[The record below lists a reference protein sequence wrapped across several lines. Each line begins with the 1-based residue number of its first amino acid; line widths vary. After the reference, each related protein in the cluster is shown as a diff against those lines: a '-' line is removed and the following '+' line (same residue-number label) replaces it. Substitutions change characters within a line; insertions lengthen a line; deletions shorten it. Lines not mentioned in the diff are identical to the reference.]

1 MADPRPVGFWLKLVD
16 QLIDKQ
22 FSDALEEHGV
32 TRRQWQLLGVLARGS
47 ATMLELASALGP
59 FIDTAAG
66 ETVMDHI
73 GELVESEWVVD
84 SDGTFSFT
92 ERGTTAHARL
102 TEIVDGI
109 RSLSVEGVGA
119 AEYSATLDVLERM
132 ARNLGW
138 TDSER

>member
-1 MADPRPVGFWLKLVD
+1 MADSKPIGFWLKLVD

-32 TRRQWQLLGVLARGS
+32 TRRQWQLLGVLARGP
-47 ATMLELASALGP
+47 ATVLELASALGP

-73 GELVESEWVVD
+73 GELVESEWVID
-84 SDGTFSFT
+84 DAGTFSFT
-92 ERGTTAHARL
+92 ERGMTAHARL
-102 TEIVDGI
+102 TEIVEGI
-109 RSLSVEGVGA
+109 RSLSVEGVGV
-119 AEYSATLDVLERM
+119 AEYALTLEILERM

-138 TDSER
+138 TDGEA

>member
-1 MADPRPVGFWLKLVD
+1 MADQRPIGFWLKLVD

-32 TRRQWQLLGVLARGS
+32 TRRQWQLLGVLTRGP
-47 ATMLELASALGP
+47 ATMPELTSALGP

-66 ETVMDHI
+66 ETVADHV

-84 SDGTFSFT
+84 DGGTFSFT
-92 ERGTTAHARL
+92 ERGMTAHARL

-109 RSLSVEGVGA
+109 RSLSADGVDA
-119 AEYSATLDVLERM
+119 AEYATTVAVLERM

-138 TDSER
+138 NDKL